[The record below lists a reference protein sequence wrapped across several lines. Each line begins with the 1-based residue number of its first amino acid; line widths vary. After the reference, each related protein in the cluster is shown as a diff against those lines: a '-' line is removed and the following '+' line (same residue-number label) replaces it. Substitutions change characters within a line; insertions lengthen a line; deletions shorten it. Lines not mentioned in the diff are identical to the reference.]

1 MAFNK
6 QTVRDIDLKGKQ
18 VLLRVD
24 YNVPIENGKVMS
36 DYRIT
41 ESVPT
46 IAYLLEQGCSLV
58 LISHLGRPEGKTD
71 PRYSLKPA
79 AECLS
84 KLLGKP
90 VQFAGDCLGTDTV
103 MAAKS
108 LAPGNLL
115 MLENLRFYSEEEKND
130 KEFARQLA
138 SYAEVFVDDAFGV
151 VHRAHAS
158 TEAVT
163 HFLPS
168 VAGLL
173 LEKEVDTITQVME
186 NPQRP
191 LMAIIG
197 GAKISDKITV
207 LEKFIDIADFIAVG
221 GAMANTFL
229 LAEGIEVGKSLVEN
243 DDVPLAKEI
252 IQKARE
258 KAKTQPFVFYL
269 PQDGVVATDLS
280 NPSATRIVDWDA
292 HVIADIESY
301 PKQPKDEAA
310 HVQESELILDIGP
323 FSGSFIAG
331 SAQFAGTVVWNG
343 TMGVTETDGKNN
355 DPIGPFAHGT
365 ELIVEALMGHYGHR
379 PFTVVGG
386 GDTVSYVEER
396 GLTKAFNHV
405 STGGGA
411 SLELME
417 GKELPG
423 VEALLSKKVAKTS
436 VPASH
441 EASKLTETPQTVRNS
456 FSAVKVA
463 QTTPPAD
470 KKNSN
475 LSEVV
480 SDNHA
485 ISHKSGIIKHKKK

>member
-6 QTVRDIDLKGKQ
+6 QTVRDIDLKNKQ

-41 ESVPT
+41 ESIPT
-46 IAYLLEQGCSLV
+46 ILYLLEQGCSLV
-58 LISHLGRPEGKTD
+58 LMSHLGRPEGITD
-71 PRYSLKPA
+71 PRYTLKPVA
-79 AECLS
+79 DCLS
-84 KLLGKP
+84 KLLDMP
-90 VQFAGDCLGTDTV
+90 VQFTGDCLGRDTS

-108 LAPGNLL
+108 LAPGNILL
-115 MLENLRFYSEEEKND
+115 LENLRFYAEEEKND
-130 KEFARQLA
+130 KEFARQL
-138 SYAEVFVDDAFGV
+138 STYGEVFVEDAFGV

-158 TEAVT
+158 TEGIT

-173 LEKEVDTITQVME
+173 LEKEVDTVTQVME

-191 LMAIIG
+191 LMAIVG

-229 LAEGIEVGKSLVEN
+229 LAEGIEVGKSLVER
-243 DDVPLAKEI
+243 DDVQLAKEI
-252 IQKARE
+252 IEKAR
-258 KAKTQPFVFYL
+258 AKSKKQPFVFYL
-269 PQDGVVATDLS
+269 PQDGVVATDIK
-280 NPSATRIVDWDA
+280 NPASTRIVGWDTNA
-292 HVIADIESY
+292 VADIESY
-301 PKQPKDEAA
+301 PKQPKDEAL
-310 HVQESELILDIGP
+310 HVKDNELILDIGP
-323 FSGSFIAG
+323 SSGSFIAG
-331 SAQFAGTVVWNG
+331 GTQFAGTVIWNG
-343 TMGVTETDGKNN
+343 TMGVTETDGANN

-365 ELIVEALMGHYGHR
+365 ECIVEALMGHYGHR
-379 PFTVVGG
+379 PYTLVGG

-396 GLTKAFNHV
+396 GLTKAFHHV

-423 VEALLSKKVAKTS
+423 VEALLSKNAAKSST
-436 VPASH
+436 
-441 EASKLTETPQTVRNS
+441 
-456 FSAVKVA
+456 
-463 QTTPPAD
+463 
-470 KKNSN
+470 
-475 LSEVV
+475 
-480 SDNHA
+480 
-485 ISHKSGIIKHKKK
+485 IKHKKK